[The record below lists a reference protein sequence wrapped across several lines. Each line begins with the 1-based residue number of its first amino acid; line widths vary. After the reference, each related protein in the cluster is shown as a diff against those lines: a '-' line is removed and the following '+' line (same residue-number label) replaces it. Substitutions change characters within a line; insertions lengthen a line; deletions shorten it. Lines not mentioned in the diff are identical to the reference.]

1 MRINNVLMSIVIAT
15 SLSANAATPS
25 YPQKPV
31 KVIVPFTEGSATDV
45 IARMVTA
52 KRSVA
57 NHNNNAITA
66 AQTCRTRLH
75 GGGSTPT
82 QCINTHKTAIFPN
95 R

>member
-57 NHNNNAITA
+57 NHNNDATTMLTQGELA
-66 AQTCRTRLH
+66 AHNSMEEAAHQP
-75 GGGSTPT
+75 SV
-82 QCINTHKTAIFPN
+82 
-95 R
+95 